1 MNLNIKHLGL
11 IGMLQVF
18 LFQRGNL
25 ILMVLLFLS
34 GLAVQ
39 VFAFRP
45 PLGNLTTE
53 NKKNN
58 QQKEVLLDFAEIN
71 LNDNRRIKSLRDLEG
86 LDFSIAQKKSISRLA
101 QDSIGALEGNHLAP
115 NLSPNGKYLSFVVQT
130 SRETK
135 MFLYSFEKR
144 KLSQIKATE
153 SQFTEG
159 IRNRRSFLRRRTR
172 RTLAKGEIASN
183 LAWSTDSRYY
193 AFTSGGKVYL
203 GMPNATGFYLL
214 VDEQAYVAF
223 PNWSPDNN
231 GQLVYT
237 SGKTGKGDLYRIHN
251 LKNFLDQILTDR
263 HVKPESVPIAI
274 LKPEQLTGH
283 DSREKSGEED
293 FAIWQG
299 ESFSYHAYSGGTKG
313 FDIFQ
318 FNPTTNKPIPLSNFL
333 DDQMYPHLSP
343 DGQKIAFYSNR
354 WKKQQGSPNK
364 QLDKFAVF
372 VTDLSSELG
381 STLIQNQFSD
391 NSVIHDTYKGP
402 LWSPDSKYLIYIAD
416 RSEQQYPIIARRYP
430 KRESLVD
437 VKLTSRNETNCT
449 FVDLASKNGKLLAFT
464 AQKRAAQKLFVSL
477 TNFPRST
484 SK

>member
-1 MNLNIKHLGL
+1 
-11 IGMLQVF
+11 ML
-18 LFQRGNL
+18 R
-25 ILMVLLFLS
+25 VLLSQRVGLMLVMLLFIS

-39 VFAFRP
+39 VSAFRP
-45 PLGNLTTE
+45 PLGNLTAE
-53 NKKNN
+53 NRKNN

-71 LNDNRRIKSLRDLEG
+71 LNDDRKIKSLRDLEN

-115 NLSPNGKYLSFVVQT
+115 NLSPNGKYLSFTVQT

-144 KLSQIKATE
+144 KLSQIKAAE

-214 VDEQAYVAF
+214 VDDQAYVAF
-223 PNWSPDNN
+223 PNWSPDN

-263 HVKPESVPIAI
+263 SLQPESVPLAI
-274 LKPEQLTGH
+274 LKEPEQLTGH
-283 DSREKSGEED
+283 NSREKSGEED

-299 ESFSYHAYSGGTKG
+299 ESFSYHAYRGGTKG

-318 FNPTTNKPIPLSNFL
+318 FNPTINKPPIALSDFL

-354 WKKQQGSPNK
+354 WQKQQGSPNK
-364 QLDKFAVF
+364 QLDKFAIF
-372 VTDLSSELG
+372 IADLSSNVPG

-416 RSEQQYPIIARRYP
+416 RSEQKYPIIARRYP
-430 KRESLVD
+430 KPESLVD
-437 VKLTSRNETNCT
+437 VRLTSRNEPNCT
-449 FVDLASKNGKLLAFT
+449 FVDLAIKNGKLLAFT